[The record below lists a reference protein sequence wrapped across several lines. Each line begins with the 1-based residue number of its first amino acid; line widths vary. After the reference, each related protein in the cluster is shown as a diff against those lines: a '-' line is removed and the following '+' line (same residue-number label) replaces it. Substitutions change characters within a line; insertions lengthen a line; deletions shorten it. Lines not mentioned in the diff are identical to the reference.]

1 MCKIREIHVNAIEN
15 AMTVRGLH
23 CKHQHLQI
31 FGPKLRFIS
40 TQLELWVTVEEEN
53 VYLTNNTVK

>member
-1 MCKIREIHVNAIEN
+1 
-15 AMTVRGLH
+15 MTVGGLH
-23 CKHQHLQI
+23 CKHQLQI